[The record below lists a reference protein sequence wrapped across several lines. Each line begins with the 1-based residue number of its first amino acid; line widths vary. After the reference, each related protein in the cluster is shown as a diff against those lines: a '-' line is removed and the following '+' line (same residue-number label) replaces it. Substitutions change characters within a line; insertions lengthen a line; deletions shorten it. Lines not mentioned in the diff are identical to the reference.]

1 MAEPLVLL
9 QSCRNDWIQGVDH
22 QALVALALERYEA
35 IVQHSKSYPTIMIA
49 EVNPLDFL
57 ASFIAAT
64 TAHCPLF
71 LTNPNWTEPEWQQAL
86 QQITPDIFWG
96 TPRGRVSSRVSSPVS
111 QRNPTSSPG
120 NTPAPGWIMIP
131 TGGSSGTIRFAIHTW
146 ETLLSSVMGFQ
157 EYFQVEQVNSCCVLP
172 LYHVSG
178 LMQFLRSL
186 LTHGNL
192 IITPSKTLD
201 FSITHLSNFF
211 LSLVPTQLHQIFQ
224 NPSSTLWLC
233 QFQTVLLGGAPAW
246 SELLETA
253 RTHGIRLAPTYGM
266 TETASQ
272 IATLKPND
280 FLQGKTGCG
289 KVLPHAQIQLSEEGT
304 TASLHSVI
312 AIRSPS
318 LALGYYPNLFSSPL
332 FQTDDLGYFEGEY
345 LHIVGRSSQKIIT
358 GGENVFPSE
367 VEAVIRSSGL
377 VVDIYVLGIVDSHWG
392 ELITAVYVP
401 VNEDVTVLMMQEF
414 MSQKLSKYKHP
425 KQWIKVSE
433 LPRNAQGKI
442 NDAIVRQLAGF

>member
-9 QSCRNDWIQGVDH
+9 QSCREDWIKGVDH
-22 QALVALALERYEA
+22 QALVALVQERYEA
-35 IVQHSKSYPTIMIA
+35 IVQHSKSYPTIAIA
-49 EVNPLDFL
+49 EVNPLNFL

-64 TAHCPLF
+64 TARCPLF

-86 QQITPDIFWG
+86 QQITPDIVWG
-96 TPRGRVSSRVSSPVS
+96 TPRSRVSLRNPTS
-111 QRNPTSSPG
+111 RNPTSSPG

-157 EYFQVEQVNSCCVLP
+157 EYFQAEQVNSCCVLP

-186 LTHGNL
+186 ITQGNL
-192 IITPSKTLD
+192 IITPSKNLD

-224 NPSSTLWLC
+224 NPSSTLWLS

-272 IATLKPND
+272 IATLKPDD

-289 KVLPHAQIQLSEEGT
+289 KVLPHAQIQISEEGR
-304 TASLHSVI
+304 I
-312 AIRSPS
+312 AIRSQS

-345 LHIVGRSSQKIIT
+345 LHIVGRSSQKMIT

-377 VVDIYVLGIVDSHWG
+377 VVDIYVLGIADSHWG
-392 ELITAVYVP
+392 EVVTAVYVP

-414 MSQKLSKYKHP
+414 ISQKLSKYKHP
-425 KQWIKVSE
+425 KQWIRVNE

-442 NDAIVRQLAGF
+442 NDAIVRTRICPH

>member
-1 MAEPLVLL
+1 MAEPLVML
-9 QSCRNDWIQGVDH
+9 QSCRNDWIKGVDH
-22 QALVALALERYEA
+22 QALVALTQERYEA
-35 IVQHSKSYPTIMIA
+35 IARHPKSYPIVLIA
-49 EVNPLDFL
+49 EANPLDFL

-64 TAHCPLF
+64 TARCPLF
-71 LTNPNWTEPEWQQAL
+71 LANPNWTKPEWQQVFH
-86 QQITPDIFWG
+86 QICPDLYWTTPG
-96 TPRGRVSSRVSSPVS
+96 SGVSL
-111 QRNPTSSPG
+111 RNSTSNPG
-120 NTPAPGWIMIP
+120 NSPAPGWIMIP
-131 TGGSSGTIRFAIHTW
+131 TGGSSGSVRFAIHTW

-157 EYFQVEQVNSCCVLP
+157 EYFQIESVNSCCVLP

-192 IITPSKTLD
+192 VITPYKELD
-201 FSITHLSNFF
+201 FSVTHLSHFF
-211 LSLVPTQLHQIFQ
+211 LSLVPTQIHQLLQ
-224 NPSSTLWLC
+224 NLSSALWLS

-253 RTHGIRLAPTYGM
+253 RVQGIRLAPTYGM

-272 IATLKPND
+272 IATLKPDD

-289 KVLPHAQIQLSEEGT
+289 KVLPHAQIQIGEGG
-304 TASLHSVI
+304 AIS
-312 AIRSPS
+312 IRSQS

-332 FQTDDLGYFEGEY
+332 FPTDDLGYFEGAY

-367 VEAVIRSSGL
+367 VEAAIRSSGL
-377 VVDIYVLGIVDSHWG
+377 VTDVYVLGMADSQWG
-392 ELITAVYVP
+392 ERVTAVYVP
-401 VNEDVTVLMMQEF
+401 VNADVTVLMMQQF
-414 MSQKLSKYKHP
+414 ISQKLSRYKHP
-425 KQWIKVSE
+425 KQWIKVNE

-442 NDAIVRQLAGF
+442 NDAIVRLQISSRG